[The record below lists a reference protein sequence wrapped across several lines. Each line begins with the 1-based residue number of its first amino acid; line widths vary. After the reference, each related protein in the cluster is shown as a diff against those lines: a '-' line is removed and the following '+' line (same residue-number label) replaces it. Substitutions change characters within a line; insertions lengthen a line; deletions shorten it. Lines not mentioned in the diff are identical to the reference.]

1 MVRDLAGTSYL
12 GINTTNPTNT
22 KAIEMNTQTKYA
34 TATQAEAEEIIAR
47 ARQMRSAYMAR
58 SIKAGLA
65 NLNRAFARKRPAA
78 DAAA

>member
-1 MVRDLAGTSYL
+1 
-12 GINTTNPTNT
+12 
-22 KAIEMNTQTKYA
+22 MNTQTKYA